1 MADNTMASYAYP
13 RYAYPRYAYPAA
25 YYAVALD
32 YFQMEAHRHDQWEI
46 MYLVTGTC
54 RVEVE
59 GVLVE
64 MEERQ
69 FICIRPGIPHR
80 LEINQGEHSVL
91 LNYEFSC
98 LDKMGGTD
106 LNSLAEKDAGFAEL
120 MVSPEPYLLLT
131 DYGKMEYVLKDL
143 ISELERRDRNSYLL
157 DLIFQ
162 RMLIEWSRCIQ
173 DNEGVTGMVHLKKA
187 RKYIREHFR
196 EDIRVEDVAKYVS
209 LNHSYLQTLFSKAYG
224 CGIMEYINN
233 QRLERA
239 QFLLKNSSMNIVD
252 IAFEAGFNSRQHFGY
267 TFQKKYRLSPK
278 QYRKLKGQNIAAD
291 TGKWQKSLRE
301 NGEAAGANRLV

>member
-1 MADNTMASYAYP
+1 MADNTMESYAYP

-80 LEINQGEHSVL
+80 LEINQGERSVL

-157 DLIFQ
+157 DLIF
-162 RMLIEWSRCIQ
+162 
-173 DNEGVTGMVHLKKA
+173 
-187 RKYIREHFR
+187 
-196 EDIRVEDVAKYVS
+196 
-209 LNHSYLQTLFSKAYG
+209 
-224 CGIMEYINN
+224 
-233 QRLERA
+233 
-239 QFLLKNSSMNIVD
+239 
-252 IAFEAGFNSRQHFGY
+252 
-267 TFQKKYRLSPK
+267 
-278 QYRKLKGQNIAAD
+278 
-291 TGKWQKSLRE
+291 
-301 NGEAAGANRLV
+301 